1 MSDVDIVTIAGMFL
15 TQWEKLSPFLGLIP
29 AQEGMIRRTFRDY
42 SDQKREAL
50 RQWKRN
56 KGHAATYRALITA
69 ATAASNMDL
78 VDNVKA
84 MLQTREKSTGS
95 IITLACRVLLVYI
108 VVGPSKE
115 AVLVCGPLLYSG
127 RAYPMFVN
135 DKWHFM

>member
-1 MSDVDIVTIAGMFL
+1 MFL
-15 TQWEKLSPFLGLIP
+15 TQWEELSPFLGLTP
-29 AQEGMIRRTFRDY
+29 TQEGIICSTFRDY
-42 SDQKREAL
+42 GDQKRESL

-56 KGHAATYRALITA
+56 NGRAATYRALITA

-95 IITLACRVLLVYI
+95 IITLACRGLLVYI
-108 VVGPSKE
+108 VVGPSKK
-115 AVLVCGPLLYSG
+115 AVMVCGPPLYSG
-127 RAYPMFVN
+127 RAYPTFVN